1 MKLLITRS
9 LDYLERPGRNFWKKM
24 PCRLFVFVTKRTSQ
38 GQFLQRLETHT
49 YEISSLINSPRVR
62 LKLSISFY
70 FLLNGP
76 FEGQVTL
83 F

>member
-9 LDYLERPGRNFWKKM
+9 LDYLERPGRKKM